1 MKHVPRIYTHDVGA
15 DGDGDVFLL
24 AERVENQPISQALCF
39 VRWGGIRYPAKNYD
53 VLC

>member
-1 MKHVPRIYTHDVGA
+1 MKHVPRIYTHDVDG

-24 AERVENQPISQALCF
+24 AERVVNQPRSQTLCF
-39 VRWGGIRYPAKNYD
+39 VRWGCIRYPAKNYD